1 MVQQGSSIV
10 HCSRMG
16 GLGPDG
22 GMGRGWVWEGFGG
35 RVAKFRDLSQ
45 NSQVFQQSWFSAD
58 SGNLPNRISGKTGEF
73 RERSQNCTTLVGG

>member
-1 MVQQGSSIV
+1 MVGWGGGGFG
-10 HCSRMG
+10 R
-16 GLGPDG
+16 GLG
-22 GMGRGWVWEGFGG
+22 EGLQNS
-35 RVAKFRDLSQ
+35 RDLSQ